1 MSKQWPKNLQEL
13 FDGLSETLEDVYT
26 SYDSMS
32 DLEKAYWGGVGTV
45 MVTIK
50 FMLDTG
56 FNKYAPTLEAQMLV
70 GCEYVLDEIEN
81 GGDEE

>member
-13 FDGLSETLEDVYT
+13 FEGLDETLKSVYAN
-26 SYDSMS
+26 YDAMS

-45 MVTIK
+45 NITIK
-50 FMLDTG
+50 FLLDTG
-56 FNKYAPTLEAQMLV
+56 FSEYAPTVEAQMLV